1 MDPILTSM
9 AVMRFI
15 SSLIELTAAFLF
27 LKSKSVEKALR
38 INATLGLIG
47 PLIFMGVSLLGLAG
61 LSGKVSFAKL
71 IIIFVGVMLVLIGTS
86 TG

>member
-15 SSLIELTAAFLF
+15 SSLIELAAAFLF

-38 INATLGLIG
+38 INAALGLIG
-47 PLIFMGVSLLGLAG
+47 PLIFMGVSLLGIAG
-61 LSGKVSFAKL
+61 LSGKISFAKL
-71 IIIFVGVMLVLIGTS
+71 IIIFVGVVLVLIGT
-86 TG
+86 TA

>member
-1 MDPILTSM
+1 MDPIVTSM
-9 AVMRFI
+9 AIMRFI
-15 SSLIELTAAFLF
+15 SSIIELAAALLF

-61 LSGKVSFAKL
+61 ISGKITFAKL
-71 IIIFVGVMLVLIGTS
+71 IIILAGVMLVLIGT
-86 TG
+86 TAE